1 MPHPLALF
9 SLVPRGERA
18 KAVIANPLNQHLVST
33 LNHQQVLDVG
43 HVRSKDS
50 NSNTLVTLGRDAD
63 IFLEGRSISKIHCSF
78 EIDANKVVLFYDRST
93 PRRANRSCKVVVR
106 QDLNTIIGVGGQS
119 RNYYQCEL
127 HWHTSDEDELKEQ
140 IKSREV
146 ATLEENPRFARTID
160 AADTVM
166 PSRRE
171 TRIHTP
177 GLQQPAIRYHT
188 METLG
193 TGQFGEVKKAIN
205 VDTGAFMAVKLIRRP
220 PTVANDEQH
229 KKWDK
234 TQPKIFMGF
243 KDGLIHRDVKPENI
257 LCVLKNGHYQFQLG
271 DLGLSN
277 EARMAVTRAGT
288 PIYMAPELSRGARP
302 TTKLDVWSLFF
313 TLLWTLGSD
322 GFIDKADIFTGE
334 VEVQREVLRLA
345 AKPELVN
352 IADMGKQNPEER
364 ASAAQMLVKC
374 FEGQGLVTP
383 KNQVPPLG
391 GAPAVPLAGTG
402 NAVAAPATANLAATD
417 DIKITP
423 ISPSRAQRATTPR
436 TTGDREPSN
445 PRFRPR
451 IPVPAPVAWASRRD
465 CLKRPPQ
472 TIVLASKHTAAL
484 QLHQTTQATPWT
496 WNYTLLHITAC
507 LTGLFLGIFEA
518 DNFWYDW
525 FLLSYQL
532 RRCAECH
539 DGI

>member
-1 MPHPLALF
+1 MFDQKTYLQD
-9 SLVPRGERA
+9 SLLIRNRCEQGRLVLRQIHTQTSQVFGENAIPFVP
-18 KAVIANPLNQHLVST
+18 S
-33 LNHQQVLDVG
+33 
-43 HVRSKDS
+43 
-50 NSNTLVTLGRDAD
+50 
-63 IFLEGRSISKIHCSF
+63 
-78 EIDANKVVLFYDRST
+78 
-93 PRRANRSCKVVVR
+93 RSCKVVVR

-193 TGQFGEVKKAIN
+193 TGQFGE
-205 VDTGAFMAVKLIRRP
+205 
-220 PTVANDEQH
+220 
-229 KKWDK
+229 
-234 TQPKIFMGF
+234 PKIFMGF

-288 PIYMAPELSRGARP
+288 PIYMAPELPRGARP

-436 TTGDREPSN
+436 TTGG
-445 PRFRPR
+445 PRAVKPKVQAKDTRAGAGRVGKSKRLPKAS
-451 IPVPAPVAWASRRD
+451 PADYSPG
-465 CLKRPPQ
+465 
-472 TIVLASKHTAAL
+472 L
-484 QLHQTTQATPWT
+484 QAYCSPATPPDDAGDPMDVELHFTPHHGVPDWVILGHIRGRQ
-496 WNYTLLHITAC
+496 LLVRLVLVVISASSLC
-507 LTGLFLGIFEA
+507 
-518 DNFWYDW
+518 
-525 FLLSYQL
+525 
-532 RRCAECH
+532 
-539 DGI
+539 